1 VIYCLG
7 DLMVDVL
14 ARLSAPLAVGTD
26 TPAPIAVLG
35 GGSAANTATWLAHA
49 GVPATFVG
57 RVGDDAFGRAQRD
70 ALAAHGLGL
79 ALSVDPLLPT
89 GTCIVL
95 VDVDGERTMIPDAG
109 ANAALSPADVPV
121 SSFVPGD
128 HLHVSGYALFGG
140 ARDAA
145 LHAMSSARSVGMSI
159 SVGAASSGPLRSVG
173 AEAFLEWVGT
183 DALLFANRDE
193 ALVLAGADA
202 DASASDLAA
211 TLAARVGRAIVT
223 CGADGA
229 IYRDGSA
236 VVSVPAPAVTVVDS
250 TGAGDAF
257 AAGVLA
263 AFAAGAAA
271 DHALEFAHA
280 LAASACAITGARP
293 PVRPVS
299 AASRPGT
306 RERCASDT

>member
-1 VIYCLG
+1 MIYCLG

-14 ARLSAPLAVGTD
+14 ARLPAPLAAGSD

-35 GGSAANTATWLAHA
+35 GGSAANTAAWLASA

-57 RVGDDAFGRAQRD
+57 RAGDDAFGRAQRD
-70 ALAAHGLGL
+70 ALRSFGLDL
-79 ALSVDPLLPT
+79 ALSVDPSLPT

-95 VDVDGERTMIPDAG
+95 VDVDGERTMVPDAG

-121 SSFVPGD
+121 PSFTAGD

-173 AEAFLEWVGT
+173 ADAFLGWAGT
-183 DALLFANRDE
+183 DLLLFANRDE
-193 ALVLAGADA
+193 AAVLARADT
-202 DASASDLAA
+202 DVSAAELAVA
-211 TLAARVGRAIVT
+211 LAGRVGRAIVT

-229 IYRDGSA
+229 VYCDGSA
-236 VVSVPAPAVTVVDS
+236 PVSVPAPAVDVVDS

-263 AFAAGAAA
+263 AFADHAAA
-271 DHALEFAHA
+271 EPALRYAHA
-280 LAASACAITGARP
+280 LSAAACALTGARP
-293 PVRPVS
+293 AARPVS
-299 AASRPGT
+299 AAPRPGT
-306 RERCASDT
+306 RGRRASDT

>member
-35 GGSAANTATWLAHA
+35 GGSAANTASWLAHA

-70 ALAAHGLGL
+70 ALSSYGLDL
-79 ALSVDPLLPT
+79 ALSVDPSLPT

-95 VDVDGERTMIPDAG
+95 VDVAGERTMIPDAG
-109 ANAALSPADVPV
+109 ANAALSPAHVPV
-121 SSFVPGD
+121 SSFAPGD

-140 ARDAA
+140 AREAA

-159 SVGAASSGPLRSVG
+159 SVGAASAGPLRSVG
-173 AEAFLEWVGT
+173 AAAFLEWIGT
-183 DALLFANRDE
+183 DVLLFANHDE
-193 ALVLAGADA
+193 AAVLARFAADTSVA
-202 DASASDLAA
+202 ELANG
-211 TLAARVGRAIVT
+211 LAARVGRAIVT

-229 IYRDGSA
+229 VYCDGSA
-236 VVSVPAPAVTVVDS
+236 PVSVPAPEVAVVDS

-263 AFAAGAAA
+263 AFAYGAAA
-271 DHALEFAHA
+271 EPALEYAHA
-280 LAASACAITGARP
+280 LAAAACALTGARP
-293 PVRPVS
+293 GARPVS
-299 AASRPGT
+299 AARRPGT
-306 RERCASDT
+306 RGPGASDT

>member
-1 VIYCLG
+1 MIYCLG

-35 GGSAANTATWLAHA
+35 GGSAANTAAWLASLS
-49 GVPATFVG
+49 VPATFIG

-70 ALAAHGLGL
+70 VLAASGLNL
-79 ALSVDPLLPT
+79 ALSVDPALPT

-95 VDVDGERTMIPDAG
+95 VDVDRERTMVPDAG

-121 SSFVPGD
+121 ASFAPDD

-140 ARDAA
+140 TREAA

-173 AEAFLEWVGT
+173 AQAFLEWVGT
-183 DALLFANRDE
+183 GVLLFANRDE
-193 ALVLAGADA
+193 ATVLTGADP
-202 DASASDLAA
+202 DIPASDLAVA
-211 TLAARVGRAIVT
+211 LAARVGRAIVT

-229 IYRDGSA
+229 VYSDGSA
-236 VVSVPAPAVTVVDS
+236 PVAVPAPAIPVVDS

-257 AAGVLA
+257 AAGALA
-263 AFAAGAAA
+263 AFAGGAAA
-271 DHALEFAHA
+271 EPALERGHE
-280 LAASACAITGARP
+280 LAAAACALTGARP
-293 PVRPVS
+293 SVQSVS
-299 AASRPGT
+299 AVSRPETHPPGAAGT
-306 RERCASDT
+306 

>member
-1 VIYCLG
+1 MIFCLG

-14 ARLSAPLAVGTD
+14 DRLRSPLAVGTD

-35 GGSAANTATWLAHA
+35 GGSAANTAAWLAFA
-49 GVPATFVG
+49 GVPSTFVG

-70 ALAAHGLGL
+70 ALARQGLDL
-79 ALSVDPLLPT
+79 ALSVDPALPT

-95 VDVDGERTMIPDAG
+95 VDVDGERTMVPDAG

-121 SSFVPGD
+121 GSFAPGD

-173 AEAFLEWVGT
+173 AEAFLDWVGS
-183 DALLFANRDE
+183 DVLLFANRDE
-193 ALVLAGADA
+193 AEVLTGAAPGSAASALAGA
-202 DASASDLAA
+202 LAG
-211 TLAARVGRAIVT
+211 RVGRAIVT
-223 CGADGA
+223 CGPDGA
-229 IYRDGSA
+229 VDCDGRSS
-236 VVSVPAPAVTVVDS
+236 VSVPAPLVSVVDS

-263 AFAAGAAA
+263 AFADGTAVEP
-271 DHALEFAHA
+271 ALESAHA
-280 LAASACAITGARP
+280 LSASACAITGARP
-293 PVRPVS
+293 PFQP
-299 AASRPGT
+299 P
-306 RERCASDT
+306 D